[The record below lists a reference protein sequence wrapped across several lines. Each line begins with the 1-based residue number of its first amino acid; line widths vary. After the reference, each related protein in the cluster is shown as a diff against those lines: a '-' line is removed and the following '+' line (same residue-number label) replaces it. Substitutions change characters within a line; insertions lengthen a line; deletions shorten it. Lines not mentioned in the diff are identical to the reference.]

1 MNHKARI
8 LWVLTLTLLLP
19 ALGFCQG
26 VVKVFGTVKN
36 HLGQPLPGA
45 VIWINGLP
53 NRAQADGQGR
63 FVLPVNVPRPI
74 PGAGV
79 YGGMQ
84 GYKPAGFIV
93 PLDPRNPPRVPVNIV
108 LQPAPAAARPP
119 QRPQQPQQ
127 PQRPVQPVQ
136 PTQTAQ
142 PTGEQPSFTA
152 PITPTKNTNEKAPV
166 HIQVYSA
173 GPKDGLP
180 DVMGY
185 STPSTAPKGFEKKN
199 VRFIKG
205 VPYII
210 DDPKAKKAKPKP
222 RKQPKPKKKVVP
234 QGPPV
239 EFVIQG
245 SVKNPKG
252 RPVGGAD
259 VFFAKRRD
267 GYAKTDR
274 RGNFELKIIVPK
286 SRVRM
291 GRTIVIQHKNFMV
304 RQIPIEFNP
313 AEEAGVRLPSIR
325 LRRYRGLVR

>member
-1 MNHKARI
+1 MNGKLH
-8 LWVLTLTLLLP
+8 LLVLMLAFLLP
-19 ALGFCQG
+19 NLGFGQG

-63 FVLPVNVPRPI
+63 FVLPVNVARPI

-79 YGGMQ
+79 YGGLQ

-108 LQPAPAAARPP
+108 LQPDPAAAK
-119 QRPQQPQQ
+119 RPQQPA
-127 PQRPVQPVQ
+127 QPVQ
-136 PTQTAQ
+136 PAQ
-142 PTGEQPSFTA
+142 AKQPANGAQSAEQPSFTA
-152 PITPTKNTNEKAPV
+152 PITPTKTTNEKTPT

-185 STPSTAPKGFEKKN
+185 STPSTAPEGFEKKN

-205 VPYII
+205 VPYLI
-210 DDPKAKKAKPKP
+210 DEPAKKEEKPKP
-222 RKQPKPKKKVVP
+222 KTQPKPKVREVP

-239 EFVIQG
+239 EFVIEG
-245 SVKNPKG
+245 SVVNERG

-274 RGNFELKIIVPK
+274 RGNFKLAISVPK
-286 SRVRM
+286 TRIKM

-304 RQIPIEFNP
+304 RQVPIEFCP
-313 AEEAGVRLPSIR
+313 ADEAGVRIPSIR
-325 LRRYRGLVR
+325 LRRYRGMLRR